1 MERKA
6 KIIRETNETK
16 IELEF
21 TLDGSGKAD
30 IKTQNGFLDHILS
43 SFAKHGK
50 FDLKIMAKGDIETGS
65 HHLVEDVGI
74 CLGKAINESLGEKK
88 GIERFSFFIL
98 PMDEAQV
105 TVSIDLGGRAFLRFD
120 ADMPYEMIEDF
131 ESVIVKDFFEAL
143 VSNSFI
149 NLHIK
154 KNSGI
159 NPHHIIEA
167 IFKAFGKALS
177 IASRL
182 TGGNDIP
189 STKGMLKS

>member
-6 KIIRETNETK
+6 KIIRETEETR

-21 TLDGSGKAD
+21 VLDGSGRTD
-30 IKTQNGFLDHILS
+30 IDTGNGFLNHILC

-50 FDLKIMAKGDIETGS
+50 FDIKIKAGGDIETGT

-74 CLGKAINESLGEKK
+74 CLGKAINEALGSKK
-88 GIERFSFFIL
+88 GIERFAFFIL

-120 ADMPYEMIEDF
+120 ADMPYALIEGF

-167 IFKAFGKALS
+167 IFKAFGKVLS
-177 IASRL
+177 IASRI
-182 TGGNDIP
+182 TGGDEIP
-189 STKGMLKS
+189 STKGIL